1 MDKTPVTCPFCNPVA
16 DEIVAKNDLSYARW
30 DRYPVSKGHL
40 LLIPFRHVADYFSLT
55 VEEKQAVLALVDE
68 CKKVIEENFNPA
80 GYNIGF
86 NVGVA
91 AGQTVMHCH
100 CHVIPRYVG
109 DVQDARGGVRGVVPG
124 KRGY

>member
-1 MDKTPVTCPFCNPVA
+1 MEGSIKCPFCYPSA
-16 DEIVAKNDLSYARW
+16 DEIVAKNDLCYARW

-40 LLIPFRHVADYFSLT
+40 LVIPFRHIPDFFSMT
-55 VEEKQAVLALVDE
+55 PEERGAVLALVTN
-68 CKKVIEENFNPA
+68 CKEDIEENFTPA

-109 DVQDARGGVRGVVPG
+109 DVKEPRGGVRGVVPG

>member
-1 MDKTPVTCPFCNPVA
+1 MKCPFCNPST
-16 DEIVAKNDLSYARW
+16 DDIVAKNDLCYARW

-40 LLIPFRHVADYFSLT
+40 LVIPFRHIPDFFSMT
-55 VEEKQAVLALVDE
+55 PEEREAVLALVTE
-68 CKKVIEENFNPA
+68 CKEVIEENFSPA

-109 DVQDARGGVRGVVPG
+109 DVPDARGGIRGVVPG